1 MLKIINLNEDL
12 ITATVDEILKE
23 NKEDFSNL
31 IVIFPSKRMRLFL
44 QEKLSQKIGK
54 NYFPPHMLT
63 IDNFFNYLF
72 ELNFPGFKYA
82 NELEASIFLFLAV
95 KEVFKGSVCYGGE
108 IDNSYI
114 DFFPNILNIL
124 NAVEEILVE
133 GGKIEKLNGDIF
145 KEFVRYGEYH
155 KEYKNFIIE
164 LPQLIKR
171 FLSLLVENK
180 KYTRGFVYKSIA
192 QLCEDEKLKIPGKKK
207 FIFVGMNALNVSEEK
222 LLKFSLIN
230 KDSLFILRSDSSAVK
245 ESSSPFFLQY
255 KTLKALN
262 LKHSIKKNEFTAW
275 NRFSNKVNL
284 YPESNVETEMLQV
297 YEILA
302 NIIKTKKSKDD
313 LKKIGIVLPDSSS
326 LIPFIQGVVS
336 RFDMKDDKIPF
347 NITMG
352 YPFVRTPLFQL
363 IHNILKVA
371 ETYQN
376 GRLFSIDYLNLI
388 RHPYV
393 KLSGDLNDDQEP
405 LKRGIHLI
413 EYIINKENIL
423 YFDIDEIEEKLSMV
437 LESSDD
443 IDKNIRE
450 NIKKEIFRIHRTFII
465 HNNMSLDELC
475 VFIKN
480 CVLSLEKNKEVYLFL
495 EEYIF
500 CAVEVMD
507 ELIDFSDFWKGELGS
522 SNFNSLSSFIRF
534 YFSKKRINFQGS
546 PLKGIQVMGMLEF
559 RGLKFDDVIILDVVE
574 GVLPKS
580 SKYDAFLPYDIR
592 KVLGIRAYSDWEK
605 LYSFNFFSLIGSS
618 KNTHVLWT
626 EKKQGFGRTEKS
638 RFVERIIYEIE
649 KEKEKCNNII
659 SKRISFN
666 IKDYEKKVVE
676 KNIEIERKL
685 REIEFSPSSL
695 ETYVKCPLRFYFEKV
710 LNIKEKEEISLDAD
724 SGTLGTIIHKS
735 LEQFYKSYKAQSIEN
750 NLEQIL
756 EIILK
761 ENFKKKG
768 FKKFSGVWKIRFLV
782 LFNKIKDFILF
793 DLNRMRE
800 GNIEISG
807 LEKQLSQKIFID
819 ELKRDI
825 FIKGRIDRI
834 EKQNNIVRII
844 DYKTGADFHVKV
856 NKKIRDFNV
865 GSLYRCPKDEYI
877 DKLNSISKNY
887 RNFQI
892 LLYLKIY
899 NENYIKNYENMDAAY
914 IFLKMADKFFKP
926 VFISANGNEPI
937 SNEDKICI
945 MHNFS
950 INLSEI
956 IMDIFLREEFIPNS
970 SDKNFCSYC
979 PFKIPCGNI

>member
-23 NKEDFSNL
+23 EKEDFSNL
-31 IVIFPSKRMRLFL
+31 IVVFPSKRMRFFL

-54 NYFPPHMLT
+54 NYFSPHMLT

-72 ELNFPGFKYA
+72 ELNFPEFKYA
-82 NELEASIFLFLAV
+82 TELEASLFLFLAL
-95 KEVFKGSVCYGGE
+95 KKVFKNSVCYGGE
-108 IDNSYI
+108 VGNSYI
-114 DFFPNILNIL
+114 NFFPNVLNIL

-133 GGKIEKLNGDIF
+133 GGETEKLNKDIF
-145 KEFVRYGEYH
+145 KEFVKYGEYH

-164 LPQLIKR
+164 LPQLIQN

-180 KYTRGFVYKSIA
+180 KCTRGFVYKSIA
-192 QLCEDEKLKIPGKKK
+192 QLSENGKLKIPDEKK
-207 FIFVGMNALNVSEEK
+207 FIFVGMNALNICEEK
-222 LLKFSLIN
+222 LLKFPLIN
-230 KDSLFILRSDSSAVK
+230 KNSLFILKSDSSAIK
-245 ESSSPFFLQY
+245 ESSSPFFLQS

-262 LKHSIKKNEFTAW
+262 LKCNVEKNESTAW
-275 NRFSNKVNL
+275 NRFSDKVNL

-302 NIIKTKKSKDD
+302 KIIKSKENKDD

-336 RFDMKDDKIPF
+336 RFDMKGDKIPF
-347 NITMG
+347 NVTMG

-363 IHNILKVA
+363 IHIILKVG
-371 ETYQN
+371 ETSQN
-376 GRLFSIDYLNLI
+376 GRFFSVDYLNLI

-393 KLSGDLNDDQEP
+393 KLSGEIGDEQEP
-405 LKRGIHLI
+405 LKRGIHMI

-423 YFDIDEIEEKLSMV
+423 YFDIGEIENRLNEV
-437 LESSDD
+437 LENSED
-443 IDKNIRE
+443 IDKNIKE
-450 NIKKEIFRIHRTFII
+450 KIKGEISRIHGTFIV
-465 HNNMSLDELC
+465 HNNMPIKELC
-475 VFIKN
+475 VFLKN

-500 CAVEVMD
+500 CAYEVMD
-507 ELIDFSDFWKGELGS
+507 ELIDFLDFWKDELGD
-522 SNFNSLSSFIRF
+522 SNFNSFSSYIRF

-546 PLKGIQVMGMLEF
+546 PLKGVQIMGMLEF

-618 KNTHVLWT
+618 KHTHVLWT
-626 EKKQGFGRTEKS
+626 EKKQGFERTEKS

-659 SKRISFN
+659 SKKINFN
-666 IKDYEKKVVE
+666 IKEKEEKIVE
-676 KNIEIERKL
+676 KNIKIERKL
-685 REIEFSPSSL
+685 KEMVFSPSSL
-695 ETYVKCPLRFYFEKV
+695 ETYVKCPLRFYFEKI
-710 LNIKEKEEISLDAD
+710 LGIKEKEEVSLDAD
-724 SGTLGTIIHKS
+724 SGTFGTIVHKS
-735 LEQFYKSYKAQSIEN
+735 LEQFYKSYKIQSIED

-761 ENFKKKG
+761 ENFEKKG
-768 FKKFSGVWKIRFLV
+768 FKKFSGIWKIRFFV
-782 LFNKIKDFILF
+782 LFNKIKDFIIF
-793 DLNRMRE
+793 DLNRMRK
-800 GNIEISG
+800 GSIEIVG
-807 LEKQLSQKIFID
+807 LEKQLSENFFID
-819 ELKRDI
+819 RVKRDI
-825 FIKGRIDRI
+825 PIEGRIDRI

-844 DYKTGADFHVKV
+844 DYKTGADFPVKV
-856 NKKIRDFNV
+856 NKKNIDFNI
-865 GSLYRCPKDEYI
+865 GPLYSCSKDEYI
-877 DKLNSISKNY
+877 NKLNSISKNY
-887 RNFQI
+887 KNFQI

-899 NENYIKNYENMDAAY
+899 NENYMKNYENMDAAY
-914 IFLKMADKFFKP
+914 IFLKMADNFFKP
-926 VFISANGNEPI
+926 VFISTRGSEPI

-956 IMDIFLREEFIPNS
+956 ITDIFLREEFIPNS
-970 SDKNFCSYC
+970 SDKKYCSYC